1 MCRLWTR
8 QCQKL
13 TVELQIYISQPWCYR
28 KNNFKPNDFKAG
40 ADECGIR
47 HWQHKSSIMQVGK
60 RYVNFEHGNKYT
72 VYPFTGTPR
81 CRLVGNRFA
90 GTSCISTPAPRFLIT
105 PHQAGCI
112 SWLSA
117 QIERESLTSFKLLF
131 EDLSSEFCLSFG
143 EVFNFQNKLKVIYH
157 ERFRQIFFF
166 AWLLQKGQ
174 QLCFIPNGL
183 KAYCD

>member
-1 MCRLWTR
+1 
-8 QCQKL
+8 
-13 TVELQIYISQPWCYR
+13 
-28 KNNFKPNDFKAG
+28 
-40 ADECGIR
+40 
-47 HWQHKSSIMQVGK
+47 MQVGK

-72 VYPFTGTPR
+72 VYPFTAIPC
-81 CRLVGNRFA
+81 CRIAGNRFA
-90 GTSCISTPAPRFLIT
+90 GRSCISTPAPRFLIT

-117 QIERESLTSFKLLF
+117 QIERESLTSFQLLF
-131 EDLSSEFCLSFG
+131 EDLSSESCLSFG
-143 EVFNFQNKLKVIYH
+143 EVFNFQNKLKVSYH

-183 KAYCD
+183 KAYCN